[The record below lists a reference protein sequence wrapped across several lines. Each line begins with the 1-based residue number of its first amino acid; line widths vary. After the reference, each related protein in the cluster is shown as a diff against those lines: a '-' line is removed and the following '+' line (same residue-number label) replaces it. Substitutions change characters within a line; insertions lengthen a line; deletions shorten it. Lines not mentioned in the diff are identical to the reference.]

1 MREVVVLSAVRT
13 PIGRFGGALGA
24 LSAVDL
30 GRVAVEEAL
39 RRARVQA
46 ADVELLVMGHAR
58 PAGVGPNPARQVLI
72 RAGIPDTVPAFTVN
86 QACGSG
92 LAAVGLAADRIRLGE
107 ADVVVAAGAESMTN
121 VPYLLPHARWG
132 RKMGH
137 DTLVDAMYRDGFM
150 CPLAGM
156 VMGET
161 VERLAERYGLT
172 RAEQD
177 AFALASQ
184 EKARVAWEEGRFAA
198 EVVPVAVGGSSL
210 ERDEHPRADTTLEKL
225 AKLPPV
231 FDREGTVTAGN
242 SSGLT
247 DAASALVL
255 AAGDVAR
262 ARGLEPLARFVA
274 GWAVGVD
281 PREMGIGPVAAMRR
295 WFSRHGGTMADFDL
309 VELNEAF
316 AAQVL
321 ACVRDLSI
329 PEDRLNVNGGAIAL
343 GHPIGC
349 SGNRLAVTL
358 IHELR
363 RRDLRR
369 GLATLCVS
377 GGQGLAAI
385 FERP

>member
-13 PIGRFGGALGA
+13 PIGRFGGALKA
-24 LSAVDL
+24 LTAVDL
-30 GRVAVEEAL
+30 GRLAVQEAL
-39 RRARVQA
+39 VRARVEPGEV
-46 ADVELLVMGHAR
+46 DLVVLGHAR

-72 RAGIPDTVPAFTVN
+72 RAGIPCSAPAFTVN

-92 LAAVGLAADRIRLGE
+92 LAAVSLAADRIRLGE
-107 ADVVVAAGAESMTN
+107 ADVVVAAGAESMTR

-137 DTLVDAMYRDGFM
+137 DTLVDSMYQDGFM

-161 VERLAERYGLT
+161 VEHLAERYGLS
-172 RAEQD
+172 REEQD
-177 AFALASQ
+177 AFALESQ
-184 EKARVAWEEGRFAA
+184 VRANRAWEEGRFDA
-198 EVVPVAVGGSSL
+198 EVVPVATGEARL

-225 AKLPPV
+225 AKLPGV
-231 FDREGTVTAGN
+231 FSREGTITAGN

-247 DAASALVL
+247 DGASALVL
-255 AAGDVAR
+255 MAADVAR
-262 ARGLEPLARFVA
+262 ARGLDPLARFVA
-274 GWAVGVD
+274 GWAAGVD

-295 WFSRHGGTMADFDL
+295 WFDRHGGSMEDFDL

-321 ACVRDLSI
+321 ACVRDLDL
-329 PEDRLNVNGGAIAL
+329 PRERLNVNGGAIAL

-358 IHELR
+358 IHEMR
-363 RRDLRR
+363 RRQARR

-385 FERP
+385 FELP